1 MAKLPVKGVGRIISK
16 LKRKKEPEQP
26 IKKIVKA
33 TSPEEY
39 RKMRERAAVVENAEL
54 MKEIL
59 ELKKQIQALSEEN
72 KRLKDALEKK
82 AQEEVTEQK
91 KVFEKIDKMMSFK
104 WFIIPERPV
113 TIVSAYTNKPF
124 INPYGEPTPYLAGF
138 KFRALED
145 TIAID
150 LILSRRPL
158 KRAVRGKTKDMFIL
172 RTNPPI
178 TIERFVEIFAEPEFL
193 IYRMRHGGVIPVN
206 ITENAEFTGSRLPPV
221 EVYVDEGKEAK
232 EEA

>member
-26 IKKIVKA
+26 IKKIVRA

-39 RKMRERAAVVENAEL
+39 RKVRERAAVVENAEL

-59 ELKKQIQALSEEN
+59 ELKNQLNAVMEEN
-72 KRLKDALEKK
+72 KRLREALEKK
-82 AQEEVTEQK
+82 AKKEVIEQK

-104 WFIIPERPV
+104 WFIVPERPI

-124 INPYGEPTPYLAGF
+124 INPYGEPTPYLVGI

-158 KRAVRGKTKDMFIL
+158 KRAVRRRTKDMFIL
-172 RTNPPI
+172 ETSPPI
-178 TIERFVEIFAEPEFL
+178 TIDRFVELFAEPEFL
-193 IYRMRHGGVIPVN
+193 IYRMKHGGVVPVN
-206 ITENAEFTGSRLPPV
+206 ITENAEFTGSRLPLG
-221 EVYVDEGKEAK
+221 VYIDEGEEEE